1 MRALV
6 VSVLPF
12 DRVGFKN
19 PHNVPK
25 YAEKGLKTL
34 EACADTLLSEL
45 RIESVATGLNVR
57 VEVGLVSVATCKV
70 FIAVIPNRLQLTSFK
85 RCFAEL
91 MCLPSAL
98 HSEVL
103 WQLSCHESPPAVCA
117 WLAML
122 YCNTACG
129 CACRGA

>member
-57 VEVGLVSVATCKV
+57 VEVSLSLLQLAKCTS
-70 FIAVIPNRLQLTSFK
+70 IAVPTKPLQL
-85 RCFAEL
+85 C
-91 MCLPSAL
+91 
-98 HSEVL
+98 
-103 WQLSCHESPPAVCA
+103 
-117 WLAML
+117 
-122 YCNTACG
+122 
-129 CACRGA
+129 

>member
-1 MRALV
+1 MDSYTMPLFSMLESCCALSREKFEAGSLRSHADRNPWLQVRALV

-57 VEVGLVSVATCKV
+57 VEVSLSL
-70 FIAVIPNRLQLTSFK
+70 LQLAKCT
-85 RCFAEL
+85 
-91 MCLPSAL
+91 
-98 HSEVL
+98 
-103 WQLSCHESPPAVCA
+103 
-117 WLAML
+117 
-122 YCNTACG
+122 
-129 CACRGA
+129 